1 MMGFEI
7 VLLAS
12 LFGFA
17 EEKQSPVEAAREH
30 YQKGRYAESVE
41 AYEELAGADDSQ
53 TQIAVTLGLSEV
65 HESVGRWEDATDVVA
80 KAIESFP
87 KNADLVAR
95 LAELQ
100 FRRGQYTDAEKTA
113 RQALKFDANHLR
125 ARLVL
130 ADTLAETGR
139 IKEALDGYVWFVRY
153 YNRAQPEDA
162 EDLLLVAKGS
172 LQYARWKSSSQIFRF
187 IINTLCPDALKDDP
201 NYWQSVH
208 LSGDVL
214 LEKYNRTQAMPEFQ
228 AALAIN
234 PRAADVLASQA
245 GAAFQKHQMEK
256 LSELLAQALAINPKH
271 PRALQLQADYQLQ
284 AGDLDAAKK
293 AIDQALEINPHDQRT
308 LARLAALYLIHD
320 GPPAEDQLTEL
331 LTHLDAIDQVEI
343 AKPDRFTK
351 LVQELAARNPHPGPF
366 LNVVGETME
375 GRRKFDLAETF
386 FRQAMVSMPE
396 LADAKTNL
404 GLLAMRTG
412 KNEAARDILDDAFQ
426 ADPFH
431 VRVSNMRKVL
441 KLLDDYETISTEHF
455 VIRVDSQADKILGR
469 YMAEYLESIY
479 PELTKQF
486 DFEPP
491 SRTIFEIFHN
501 SKGLSGHQ
509 WFSAR
514 MIGLP
519 WIQTVGAST
528 GMIVALTSPTAG
540 EKSFDWAR
548 VLKHEYV
555 HIITLQQ
562 TQFNIPHWFTEALAV
577 TSENIP
583 RPEEWNRL
591 LAERVPQGDIRTLK
605 NLNDGFIRPE
615 SPADWQFAYC
625 QSKLY
630 AEYMT
635 KQFGADTIPK
645 LLDAYRRNLP
655 TEKAIPEVFEITLEE
670 FEAGYRKYLDDI
682 VRDIQGSRPQEEAKT
697 LAEIEKDYQADPED
711 PAKMAAYAAALVDI
725 RKLNEAEE
733 LAEAA
738 LAKNAQLPQAGLVL
752 AKLAVRS
759 RDFDAAVSHLEA
771 VLDRDQPH
779 PDVLELLAKLKF
791 ALKKNAEAAELYELG
806 RKKFPY
812 DLTWLKGQAAAYL
825 RMDDRPNLRTALEE
839 LARHDTDSASVR
851 QKLARMAFED
861 KDYENAIRYGMS
873 ALYIDVMDVDTHEIL
888 GKSYLHQKEATN
900 AIREYEVLME
910 LDPSDANRL
919 ALAKAYQLANRIGD
933 ARKMVNDVLANDPEN
948 PDAKTMIQ
956 ELKSATGQ
964 D

>member
-1 MMGFEI
+1 MGFEI

-17 EEKQSPVEAAREH
+17 EKPTSAVDAAHEH
-30 YQKGRYAESVE
+30 FQRGRYAEAVE
-41 AYEELAGADDSQ
+41 AYEELTDSKDPK
-53 TQIAVTLGLSEV
+53 TQLAVALGLSDV
-65 HESVGRWEDATDVVA
+65 HEAVGRWEDATDVITT
-80 KAIESFP
+80 AIESFP

-100 FRRGQYTDAEKTA
+100 FRRGDYTEAEKTA
-113 RQALKFDANHLR
+113 RDALKLDGDHLR

-130 ADTLAETGR
+130 TDTLAETGR

-153 YNRAQPEDA
+153 YNRAQPKTA
-162 EDLLLVAKGS
+162 EDLLLVARGS

-201 NYWQSVH
+201 NSWQAMH

-214 LEKYNRTQAMPEFQ
+214 LEKYNRAQALPEFQ

-256 LSELLAQALAINPKH
+256 LSELIEQVLKINPQH
-271 PRALQLQADYQLQ
+271 VGALQLQADYQLQ

-293 AIDQALEINPHDQRT
+293 AIDSALEVNPHDQRT
-308 LARLAALYLIHD
+308 LARLAALYLIQD
-320 GPPAEDQLTEL
+320 GPPADETLAEL
-331 LTHLDAIDQVEI
+331 LTRLDAIDQIDI

-351 LVQELAARNPHPGPF
+351 LVQELAKRNPHPGPF
-366 LNVVGETME
+366 LNVLGETME
-375 GRRKFDLAETF
+375 GRRKFDLAEKF
-386 FRQAMVSMPE
+386 YRQAMVSMPE
-396 LADAKTNL
+396 LSTPKTNL

-412 KNEAARDILDDAFQ
+412 QNDSAREILNDAFQ

-441 KLLDDYETISTEHF
+441 KLLDGYETISTDHF

-491 SRTIFEIFHN
+491 GRTIFEIFHN

-514 MIGLP
+514 MVGLP

-591 LAERVPQGDIRTLK
+591 LAERVPQGDIRSLK

-655 TEKAIPEVFEITLEE
+655 TEKAIPEVFEIPLDE
-670 FEAGYRKYLDDI
+670 FEAGYRKYLDEI
-682 VRDIQGSRPQEEAKT
+682 VQDIQGHRPQEESKS
-697 LAEIEKDYQADPED
+697 LAEVEKEYQADSEN
-711 PAKMAAYAAALVDI
+711 PAKMAAYAAALVEI

-733 LAEAA
+733 LATKA
-738 LAKNAQLPQAGLVL
+738 LTKNPQQPQAGLVL
-752 AKLAVRS
+752 ATLAVRS
-759 RDFDAAVSHLEA
+759 RDFDAAATHLEA
-771 VLDRDQPH
+771 VLDRDDPH
-779 PDVLELLAKLKF
+779 PKVLELLAKLKF

-806 RKKFPY
+806 REKFPY

-825 RMDDRPNLRTALEE
+825 RMEDRPNLRTALEE
-839 LARHDTDSASVR
+839 LARYDTDNASVR
-851 QKLARMAFED
+851 QKLASMAFED
-861 KDYENAIRYGMS
+861 QDFEDAIRHGMA
-873 ALYIDVMDVDTHEIL
+873 ALHIDVMDIETHEIL
-888 GKSYLHQKEATN
+888 GQSYLHQKAAKN

-910 LDPSDANRL
+910 LVPTDANRL
-919 ALAKAYQLANRIGD
+919 GLAKAYQLANRTDD
-933 ARKMVNDVLANDPEN
+933 ARKLVEKVLASDPEN
-948 PDAKTMIQ
+948 QDAKTLAD
-956 ELKSATGQ
+956 ELNSTKEQ
-964 D
+964 N